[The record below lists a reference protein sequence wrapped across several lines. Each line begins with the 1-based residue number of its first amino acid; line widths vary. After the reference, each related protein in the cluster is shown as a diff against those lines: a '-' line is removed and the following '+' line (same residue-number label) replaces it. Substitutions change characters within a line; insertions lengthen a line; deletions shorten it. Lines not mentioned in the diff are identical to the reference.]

1 MWSKEDSPRPS
12 DRQEIAT
19 QKIATQ
25 RTATRR
31 RLNEQ
36 GSSSAP
42 NSPPHTRFPRRRWR
56 IAWLL
61 GIGVLVNFFDRVNLS
76 VSHDSLIAAFGISD
90 VVFGYLSSSYN
101 WTYALCQL
109 PIGVVLDK
117 LGVRRVGRIG
127 TFIWS
132 AASFAAAAAPNLKAF
147 FGARFLLGVGEAPT
161 FPSNAKAI
169 GLWFPQRE
177 RSLATSLNDAA
188 AKFASAIGVPVI
200 GIVLIHSGWRWS
212 FAFTGAISF
221 AYFLLFWRVYR
232 DPAEDPELTETE
244 RLYIEDHSS
253 ENRYASLSASDPAEE
268 PPSLPGAGCPRS
280 LAFGDRG
287 YRAEEPPS
295 SLGQLLSQRKVLGL
309 ALGFGA
315 YNYVFF
321 LLLYWLPAYLSSALH
336 IDLLHSFLYT
346 SVPWFVATATDLA
359 IGGFLVDFLVQRGFG
374 QSIVRRTVLISGTAF
389 GLGILGAAHAHSA
402 SQALLWITVS
412 LSGLAAA
419 APVAWSL
426 PSFIA
431 HPPNVGK
438 VGGIINFCGQVSGIT
453 ASILT
458 GYLVSAHHSY
468 AAAFAVAAA
477 YLAIGIAGYI
487 FLLGSIEP
495 PPLAPD
501 AA

>member
-1 MWSKEDSPRPS
+1 
-12 DRQEIAT
+12 
-19 QKIATQ
+19 
-25 RTATRR
+25 
-31 RLNEQ
+31 LNDQ
-36 GSSSAP
+36 GSSSSR
-42 NSPPHTRFPRRRWR
+42 NPPRHASLPRRRWR

-132 AASFAAAAAPNLKAF
+132 AASFAASAAPNLSAF
-147 FGARFLLGVGEAPT
+147 FGARLLLGVGEAPT

-169 GLWFPQRE
+169 GLWFPERE
-177 RSLATSLNDAA
+177 RSLATSLNDSA

-200 GIVLIHSGWRWS
+200 GIVLIHAGWRWS

-232 DPAEDPELTETE
+232 DPDEDPELTEIE
-244 RLYIEDHSS
+244 RLHIED
-253 ENRYASLSASDPAEE
+253 RVAFSATSDGIDE
-268 PPSLPGAGCPRS
+268 PS
-280 LAFGDRG
+280 
-287 YRAEEPPS
+287 S

-374 QSIVRRTVLISGTAF
+374 QSAVRRTVLIGGTAF
-389 GLGILGAAHAHSA
+389 GLGILGAAHVHSA
-402 SQALLWITVS
+402 SQALIWITVS

-431 HPPNVGK
+431 RRPDVGK
-438 VGGIINFCGQVSGIT
+438 VGGIINFSGQVSGIA

-458 GYLVSAHHSY
+458 GYLVSARHTY

-477 YLAIGIAGYI
+477 YLAIGIAGYL
-487 FLLGSIEP
+487 FLLGTIEL

-501 AA
+501 AP

>member
-1 MWSKEDSPRPS
+1 
-12 DRQEIAT
+12 
-19 QKIATQ
+19 
-25 RTATRR
+25 
-31 RLNEQ
+31 LNHQ
-36 GSSSAP
+36 GSSSSQ
-42 NSPPHTRFPRRRWR
+42 NSPPNARLPRRRWR

-132 AASFAAAAAPNLKAF
+132 AASFAASAAPNLSAF
-147 FGARFLLGVGEAPT
+147 FGARFLLGIGEAPT

-169 GLWFPQRE
+169 GLWFPERE
-177 RSLATSLNDAA
+177 RSFATSLNDSA

-200 GIVLIHSGWRWS
+200 GVVLIHAGWRWS
-212 FAFTGAISF
+212 FAFTGAISL

-232 DPAEDPELTETE
+232 DPNEDPELTEIE
-244 RLYIEDHSS
+244 RLYIEDQD
-253 ENRYASLSASDPAEE
+253 ASLAASERPEE
-268 PPSLPGAGCPRS
+268 RS
-280 LAFGDRG
+280 
-287 YRAEEPPS
+287 S

-359 IGGFLVDFLVQRGFG
+359 IGGFLVDFLVKRGFG
-374 QSIVRRTVLISGTAF
+374 QSAVRRTVLIGGTAF
-389 GLGILGAAHAHSA
+389 GLGILGAAHAHSP
-402 SQALLWITVS
+402 SQALIWITVS

-431 HPPNVGK
+431 RRPDVGK
-438 VGGIINFCGQVSGIT
+438 VGGIINFCGQVSGIA

-468 AAAFAVAAA
+468 ASAFAVAAA
-477 YLAIGIAGYI
+477 YLAIGIAAYL
-487 FLLGSIEP
+487 FLLGRIEL

>member
-1 MWSKEDSPRPS
+1 MTWCREDSPRQSNP
-12 DRQEIAT
+12 QQIAT
-19 QKIATQ
+19 QQIAT
-25 RTATRR
+25 RS
-31 RLNEQ
+31 RLSEQ
-36 GSSSAP
+36 DSSLSR
-42 NSPPHTRFPRRRWR
+42 NSPRHAHIRRRRWR

-90 VVFGYLSSSYN
+90 VAFGYLSSSYN

-132 AASFAAAAAPNLKAF
+132 AASFAASAAPNLSAF

-169 GLWFPQRE
+169 GLWFPERE
-177 RSLATSLNDAA
+177 RSFATSLNDSA

-200 GIVLIHSGWRWS
+200 GIVLIHAGWRWS
-212 FAFTGAISF
+212 FAFTGAISL

-232 DPAEDPELTETE
+232 DPDDDPELTDVE
-244 RLYIEDHSS
+244 RLYIEDQG
-253 ENRYASLSASDPAEE
+253 AALSAP
-268 PPSLPGAGCPRS
+268 
-280 LAFGDRG
+280 DRG
-287 YRAEEPPS
+287 LTAPGRVEDRTS

-336 IDLLHSFLYT
+336 IDLLHSFIYT

-359 IGGFLVDFLVQRGFG
+359 FGGFLVDLLVQRGFA
-374 QSIVRRTVLISGTAF
+374 QSAVRRTVLIGGTAF

-402 SQALLWITVS
+402 SQALIWITVS

-431 HPPNVGK
+431 RRPDVGK
-438 VGGIINFCGQVSGIT
+438 VGGIINFSGQVSGIA

-477 YLAIGIAGYI
+477 YLAIGIAGYL
-487 FLLGSIEP
+487 FLLGRIEP

>member
-1 MWSKEDSPRPS
+1 
-12 DRQEIAT
+12 
-19 QKIATQ
+19 
-25 RTATRR
+25 
-31 RLNEQ
+31 LNHQ
-36 GSSSAP
+36 GSSSSQ
-42 NSPPHTRFPRRRWR
+42 NSPPNARLPRRRWR

-132 AASFAAAAAPNLKAF
+132 AASFAASAAPNLSAF
-147 FGARFLLGVGEAPT
+147 FGARFLLGIGEAPT

-169 GLWFPQRE
+169 GLWFPERE
-177 RSLATSLNDAA
+177 RSFATSLNDSA

-200 GIVLIHSGWRWS
+200 GVVLIHAGWRWS

-232 DPAEDPELTETE
+232 DPNEDPELTEIE
-244 RLYIEDHSS
+244 RLYIEDQD
-253 ENRYASLSASDPAEE
+253 ASLAASERPEE
-268 PPSLPGAGCPRS
+268 RS
-280 LAFGDRG
+280 
-287 YRAEEPPS
+287 S

-359 IGGFLVDFLVQRGFG
+359 FGGFLVDFLVQRGFG
-374 QSIVRRTVLISGTAF
+374 QSAVRRTVLIGGTAF
-389 GLGILGAAHAHSA
+389 GLGILGAAHAHSP
-402 SQALLWITVS
+402 SQALIWITVS

-431 HPPNVGK
+431 RRPDVGK
-438 VGGIINFCGQVSGIT
+438 VGGIINFCGQVSGIA

-468 AAAFAVAAA
+468 ASAFAVAAA
-477 YLAIGIAGYI
+477 YLAIGIAAYL
-487 FLLGSIEP
+487 FLLGRIEL

>member
-1 MWSKEDSPRPS
+1 M
-12 DRQEIAT
+12 
-19 QKIATQ
+19 
-25 RTATRR
+25 
-31 RLNEQ
+31 NHQ
-36 GSSSAP
+36 GSSSSR
-42 NSPPHTRFPRRRWR
+42 NPPRHAHIPRRRWR

-132 AASFAAAAAPNLKAF
+132 AASFAASAAPNLSAF
-147 FGARFLLGVGEAPT
+147 FGARFLLGIGEAPT

-169 GLWFPQRE
+169 GLWFPERE
-177 RSLATSLNDAA
+177 RSFATSLNDAA

-200 GIVLIHSGWRWS
+200 GVVLIHAGWRWS

-232 DPAEDPELTETE
+232 DPNEDPELTEIE
-244 RLYIEDHSS
+244 RLYIEDQDALAAS
-253 ENRYASLSASDPAEE
+253 ERPEE
-268 PPSLPGAGCPRS
+268 RS
-280 LAFGDRG
+280 
-287 YRAEEPPS
+287 S

-359 IGGFLVDFLVQRGFG
+359 FGGFLVDFLVQRGFG
-374 QSIVRRTVLISGTAF
+374 QSAVRRTVLIGGTAF
-389 GLGILGAAHAHSA
+389 GLGILGAAHAHSP
-402 SQALLWITVS
+402 SQALIWITVS

-431 HPPNVGK
+431 RRPDVGK
-438 VGGIINFCGQVSGIT
+438 VGGIINFCGQVSGIA

-468 AAAFAVAAA
+468 ASAFAVAAA
-477 YLAIGIAGYI
+477 YLAIGIAAYL
-487 FLLGSIEP
+487 FLLGRIEL

>member
-1 MWSKEDSPRPS
+1 MKEQD
-12 DRQEIAT
+12 
-19 QKIATQ
+19 
-25 RTATRR
+25 
-31 RLNEQ
+31 
-36 GSSSAP
+36 SSSARNP
-42 NSPPHTRFPRRRWR
+42 AHPAGLPRRRWR

-76 VSHDSLIAAFGISD
+76 VSHNSLIAAFGISD
-90 VVFGYLSSSYN
+90 VVFGYLSSAYN

-132 AASFAAAAAPNLKAF
+132 AASFAAAAAPNLSAF
-147 FGARFLLGVGEAPT
+147 FGARLLLGVGESPT
-161 FPSNAKAI
+161 FPANSKAI
-169 GLWFPQRE
+169 GLWFPEHE
-177 RSLATSLNDAA
+177 RSFATSLNDSA

-212 FAFTGAISF
+212 FAFTGVISL

-232 DPAEDPELTETE
+232 DPDEDPDLTERE
-244 RLYIEDHSS
+244 RLYIEDRGASKAALHSG
-253 ENRYASLSASDPAEE
+253 EELSSP
-268 PPSLPGAGCPRS
+268 LRKL
-280 LAFGDRG
+280 LAQ
-287 YRAEEPPS
+287 P
-295 SLGQLLSQRKVLGL
+295 KVLGL

-321 LLLYWLPAYLSSALH
+321 LLLYWLPAYLSSALRV
-336 IDLLHSFLYT
+336 DLLHSFIYT
-346 SVPWFVATATDLA
+346 SVPWFAATATDLA
-359 IGGFLVDFLVQRGFG
+359 IGGFLVDFLVKRGFG
-374 QSIVRRTVLISGTAF
+374 QSAVRRAVLIGGTAF
-389 GLGILGAAHAHSA
+389 GLGILGAAHAHSP
-402 SQALLWITVS
+402 SQALIWITVS

-431 HPPNVGK
+431 RRPDVGK
-438 VGGIINFCGQVSGIT
+438 VGGIINFSGQVSGIV

-468 AAAFAVAAA
+468 ASAFVVAAA
-477 YLAIGIAGYI
+477 YLAVGIAGYL
-487 FLLGSIEP
+487 FLLGPIEQP
-495 PPLAPD
+495 RLVPEAG
-501 AA
+501 

>member
-1 MWSKEDSPRPS
+1 MND
-12 DRQEIAT
+12 
-19 QKIATQ
+19 
-25 RTATRR
+25 
-31 RLNEQ
+31 Q
-36 GSSSAP
+36 GSSSAR
-42 NSPPHTRFPRRRWR
+42 NSLRSVDLPRRRWR
-56 IAWLL
+56 IALLL

-90 VVFGYLSSSYN
+90 VIFGYLSSSYN

-109 PIGVVLDK
+109 PIGVFLDK

-132 AASFAAAAAPNLKAF
+132 AASFAAAAAPNLNAF
-147 FGARFLLGVGEAPT
+147 FGARLLLGFGESPT
-161 FPSNAKAI
+161 FPANGKAI
-169 GLWFPQRE
+169 GLWFPERE
-177 RSLATSLNDAA
+177 RSLATSLNDSA

-200 GIVLIHSGWRWS
+200 GIVLIHEGWRWS

-232 DPAEDPELTETE
+232 DPAEDPELTEAE
-244 RLYIEDHSS
+244 RLHIEDPQI
-253 ENRYASLSASDPAEE
+253 E
-268 PPSLPGAGCPRS
+268 
-280 LAFGDRG
+280 DRH
-287 YRAEEPPS
+287 PS
-295 SLGQLLSQRKVLGL
+295 SVTPDPEEERSTPLHDLLAQRKVLGL
-309 ALGFGA
+309 AIGFGS

-346 SVPWFVATATDLA
+346 SLPWFLATATDLLF
-359 IGGFLVDFLVQRGFG
+359 GGFLVDFLVQRGWN
-374 QSIVRRTVLISGTAF
+374 QSAVRRTVLVGGTAF

-402 SQALLWITVS
+402 SQALIWITVS

-431 HPPNVGK
+431 RRPDVGK
-438 VGGIINFCGQVSGIT
+438 VGGIINFAGQVSGIA

-458 GYLVSAHHSY
+458 GYLVSALHSY
-468 AAAFAVAAA
+468 AAAFVVAAA
-477 YLAIGIAGYI
+477 YLAVGIAAYL

-495 PPLAPD
+495 PPLAAE

>member
-1 MWSKEDSPRPS
+1 
-12 DRQEIAT
+12 
-19 QKIATQ
+19 
-25 RTATRR
+25 
-31 RLNEQ
+31 LNHQ
-36 GSSSAP
+36 GSSSSQ
-42 NSPPHTRFPRRRWR
+42 NSPPNARLPRRRWR

-132 AASFAAAAAPNLKAF
+132 AASFAASAAPNLSAF
-147 FGARFLLGVGEAPT
+147 FGARFLLGIGEAPT

-169 GLWFPQRE
+169 GLWFPERE
-177 RSLATSLNDAA
+177 RSFATSLNDAA

-200 GIVLIHSGWRWS
+200 GVVLIHAGWRWS

-232 DPAEDPELTETE
+232 DPNEDPELTEIE
-244 RLYIEDHSS
+244 RLYIEDQDALAAS
-253 ENRYASLSASDPAEE
+253 ERPEE
-268 PPSLPGAGCPRS
+268 RS
-280 LAFGDRG
+280 
-287 YRAEEPPS
+287 S

-359 IGGFLVDFLVQRGFG
+359 IGGFLVDFLVKRGFG
-374 QSIVRRTVLISGTAF
+374 QSAVRRTVLIGGTAF
-389 GLGILGAAHAHSA
+389 GLGILGAAHAHSP
-402 SQALLWITVS
+402 SQALIWITVS

-431 HPPNVGK
+431 RRPDVGK
-438 VGGIINFCGQVSGIT
+438 VGGIINFCGQVSGIA

-468 AAAFAVAAA
+468 ASAFAVAAA
-477 YLAIGIAGYI
+477 YLAIGIAAYL
-487 FLLGSIEP
+487 FLLGRIEL

>member
-1 MWSKEDSPRPS
+1 M
-12 DRQEIAT
+12 
-19 QKIATQ
+19 
-25 RTATRR
+25 
-31 RLNEQ
+31 NHQ
-36 GSSSAP
+36 GSSSSQ
-42 NSPPHTRFPRRRWR
+42 NSPPNARLPRRRWR

-132 AASFAAAAAPNLKAF
+132 AASFAASAAPNLSAF
-147 FGARFLLGVGEAPT
+147 FGARFLLGIGEAPT

-169 GLWFPQRE
+169 GLWFPERE
-177 RSLATSLNDAA
+177 RSFATSLNDSA

-200 GIVLIHSGWRWS
+200 GVVLIHSGWRWS
-212 FAFTGAISF
+212 FAFTGAISL

-232 DPAEDPELTETE
+232 DPNEDPELTEIE
-244 RLYIEDHSS
+244 RLYIEDQD
-253 ENRYASLSASDPAEE
+253 ASLAASERPEE
-268 PPSLPGAGCPRS
+268 RS
-280 LAFGDRG
+280 
-287 YRAEEPPS
+287 S

-359 IGGFLVDFLVQRGFG
+359 FGGFLVDFLVQRGFG
-374 QSIVRRTVLISGTAF
+374 QSAVRRTVLIGGTAF
-389 GLGILGAAHAHSA
+389 GLGILGAAHAHSP
-402 SQALLWITVS
+402 SQALIWITVS

-431 HPPNVGK
+431 RRPNVGK

-477 YLAIGIAGYI
+477 YLAIGIAGYL
-487 FLLGSIEP
+487 FLLGPIEP
-495 PPLAPD
+495 PSFAPD

>member
-1 MWSKEDSPRPS
+1 M
-12 DRQEIAT
+12 
-19 QKIATQ
+19 
-25 RTATRR
+25 
-31 RLNEQ
+31 NEQ
-36 GSSSAP
+36 DSSSARNP
-42 NSPPHTRFPRRRWR
+42 AYPDRLPRRRWR

-61 GIGVLVNFFDRVNLS
+61 GVGVLVNFFDRVNLS

-109 PIGVVLDK
+109 PIGVFLDK

-132 AASFAAAAAPNLKAF
+132 AASFAAAAAPNLNAF
-147 FGARFLLGVGEAPT
+147 FGARLLLGIGESPT
-161 FPSNAKAI
+161 FPANSKAI
-169 GLWFPQRE
+169 GLWFPERE
-177 RSLATSLNDAA
+177 RSFATSLNDSA

-212 FAFTGAISF
+212 FAFTGAISL

-232 DPAEDPELTETE
+232 DPGEDPKLTERE
-244 RLYIEDHSS
+244 RLYIEDRGASRAAPHPGEEVSS
-253 ENRYASLSASDPAEE
+253 PLV
-268 PPSLPGAGCPRS
+268 
-280 LAFGDRG
+280 
-287 YRAEEPPS
+287 
-295 SLGQLLSQRKVLGL
+295 QLLAQRKVLGL

-336 IDLLHSFLYT
+336 VDLLHSFLCT

-359 IGGFLVDFLVQRGFG
+359 IGGFLVDFLVQRGFS
-374 QSIVRRTVLISGTAF
+374 QSAVRRTVLIGGTAF
-389 GLGILGAAHAHSA
+389 GLGILGAAHAHSPA
-402 SQALLWITVS
+402 QALTWITVS

-431 HPPNVGK
+431 RRPDVGK
-438 VGGIINFCGQVSGIT
+438 VGGIINFSGQVSGIV

-468 AAAFAVAAA
+468 ASAFAVAAA
-477 YLAIGIAGYI
+477 YLAVGIAGYL
-487 FLLGSIEP
+487 FLLGRIEQP
-495 PPLAPD
+495 RLAPR
-501 AA
+501 AG

>member
-1 MWSKEDSPRPS
+1 M
-12 DRQEIAT
+12 
-19 QKIATQ
+19 
-25 RTATRR
+25 
-31 RLNEQ
+31 NEQ

-42 NSPPHTRFPRRRWR
+42 NPPPHARLPRRRWR

-76 VSHDSLIAAFGISD
+76 VSHDSLVAAFGISD

-127 TFIWS
+127 TLIWS
-132 AASFAAAAAPNLKAF
+132 AASFAAAAAPNLSAF

-169 GLWFPQRE
+169 GLWFPERE

-200 GIVLIHSGWRWS
+200 GIVLIHAGWRWS

-232 DPAEDPELTETE
+232 DPAEDPELTEIE
-244 RLYIEDHSS
+244 RLYIEDQS
-253 ENRYASLSASDPAEE
+253 ASLAAPERVVE
-268 PPSLPGAGCPRS
+268 RS
-280 LAFGDRG
+280 
-287 YRAEEPPS
+287 S

-374 QSIVRRTVLISGTAF
+374 QSAVRRTVLIGGTAF

-431 HPPNVGK
+431 RRPNVGK

-477 YLAIGIAGYI
+477 YLAIGIAGYL
-487 FLLGSIEP
+487 FLLGPIEP
-495 PPLAPD
+495 PPFAPD